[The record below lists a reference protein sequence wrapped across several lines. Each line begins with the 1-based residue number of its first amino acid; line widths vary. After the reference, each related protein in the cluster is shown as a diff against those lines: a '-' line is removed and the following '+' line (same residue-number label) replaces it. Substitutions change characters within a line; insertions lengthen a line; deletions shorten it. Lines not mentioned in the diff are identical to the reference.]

1 MLFCLQNKGSVIMP
15 PALQSQPE
23 IITLEQYETLPEEKG
38 AKSLMTLSMILPAL
52 HRFIKECS

>member
-1 MLFCLQNKGSVIMP
+1 MP